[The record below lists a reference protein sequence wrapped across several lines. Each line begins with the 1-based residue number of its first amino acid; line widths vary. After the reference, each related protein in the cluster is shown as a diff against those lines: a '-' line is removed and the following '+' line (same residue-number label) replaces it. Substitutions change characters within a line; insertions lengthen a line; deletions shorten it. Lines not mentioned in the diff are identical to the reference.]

1 MPLRRR
7 LAPLLA
13 LTAVLAAGCGA
24 TKGGGTTTTP
34 ASAAHAAQAVVAVE
48 GVYPGRRVRAT
59 GVIFEARQ
67 GLVLTAD
74 HAIGDAPGIDVRL
87 ADGRRS
93 HALVL
98 ARAQCHDL
106 AVLKLFPRRS
116 GLIALP
122 PGDSDGV
129 AVGQP
134 VSTLT
139 YNFDRSGGT
148 PAPTRAQGTVAAA
161 SVRATFPPLP
171 TTGPFFAHRTT
182 LSPSASGAPV
192 VDAGNRLIG
201 LATLVGR
208 PRRPDVA
215 GLEYALKSSYIRTRL
230 RELRRGSGGAL
241 AGWEAERAAC
251 PNTP

>member
-1 MPLRRR
+1 M
-7 LAPLLA
+7 
-13 LTAVLAAGCGA
+13 LTAGCGA
-24 TKGGGTTTTP
+24 TNGGGTTTTAP
-34 ASAAHAAQAVVAVE
+34 ASAADAAKAVVAVE
-48 GVYPGRRVRAT
+48 GVYPTRRIRAT
-59 GVIFEARQ
+59 GVIFEAQQ

-87 ADGRRS
+87 ADGRLS
-93 HALVL
+93 HATVL

-116 GLIALP
+116 GLTALP
-122 PGDSDGV
+122 PGDSGGV

-139 YNFDRSGGT
+139 YSFDVKNGNPT
-148 PAPTRAQGTVAAA
+148 PARARGTVSAV

-192 VDAGNRLIG
+192 IDARNQMIG
-201 LATLVGR
+201 LATLVGH
-208 PRRPDVA
+208 PRSPDVA
-215 GLEYALKSSYIRTRL
+215 GLEYALKSSYIRMRL

-241 AGWEAERAAC
+241 AGWDAEGAAC
-251 PNTP
+251 PTAP